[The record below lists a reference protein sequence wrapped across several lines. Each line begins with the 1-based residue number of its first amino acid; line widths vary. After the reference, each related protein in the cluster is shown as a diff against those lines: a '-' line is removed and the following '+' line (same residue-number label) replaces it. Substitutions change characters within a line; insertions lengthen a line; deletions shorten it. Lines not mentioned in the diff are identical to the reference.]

1 MKRKKVVLL
10 FIIIVS
16 IFLIEGCK
24 KREIIEERKAK
35 EKENQTS
42 GNREVKTN
50 TSLEKKEIKM
60 NVDEKGYD
68 LPISD
73 KEKKEAEKECNIV
86 MNKIKSIYKNADKG
100 DFFNVVISSQTAKQ
114 MLDVLKK
121 AGYTVFSSEFYLN
134 MSHYEKMEHFL
145 KEALAGKKDE
155 TVIYEIHSSGSIGRR
170 KFIFDGKDMYE
181 LYTNTTWSE
190 ENTPIITL
198 NSYSRIKQ
206 WSYTKKGWFIFEYCV
221 PEPPEVTEIVYGNAM
236 IRVKPIKEEY
246 LELAMKYI
254 IPIGYQGNNLLFSDW
269 SAGKMEKIDY
279 NAIFQYLY
287 SLKYQQEFNSSQYS
301 NGIPKEEF
309 EQLIMEYLPVTAEQ
323 IEQYAVFDTESQTYK
338 WEMLGC
344 GNYSPGVLEV
354 VQPEITNIK
363 ENKDG
368 TTTLMI
374 DVVCMLAESD
384 AAIRHQLTV
393 QFLEN
398 GGIRYL
404 ENKIIDY
411 ELEQIPVYQYR
422 MKE

>member
-73 KEKKEAEKECNIV
+73 KEKKEAEKECNVV

-145 KEALAGKKDE
+145 KESLAGKKAE

-309 EQLIMEYLPVTAEQ
+309 ERVIMEYLPVTAEQ
-323 IEQYAVFDTESQTYK
+323 IEQYAVFDIESQTYK

>member
-35 EKENQTS
+35 EKENQTL

-145 KEALAGKKDE
+145 KEALADKKAE

-190 ENTPIITL
+190 ENTPIVTL

-323 IEQYAVFDTESQTYK
+323 IEQYAVLDIESQTYK

-368 TTTLMI
+368 TTTLII

>member
-50 TSLEKKEIKM
+50 TSLEKKEIKV

-145 KEALAGKKDE
+145 KEALAGKKAE
-155 TVIYEIHSSGSIGRR
+155 TVIYEIHSSASIGRR

-309 EQLIMEYLPVTAEQ
+309 EQVIMEYLPVTAEQ
-323 IEQYAVFDTESQTYK
+323 IEQYAVFDIESQTYK

>member
-35 EKENQTS
+35 EKENQTL

-190 ENTPIITL
+190 ENTPIVTL

-323 IEQYAVFDTESQTYK
+323 IEQYAVFDIESQTYK

-393 QFLEN
+393 KFLEN

>member
-1 MKRKKVVLL
+1 M
-10 FIIIVS
+10 
-16 IFLIEGCK
+16 
-24 KREIIEERKAK
+24 
-35 EKENQTS
+35 
-42 GNREVKTN
+42 
-50 TSLEKKEIKM
+50 
-60 NVDEKGYD
+60 
-68 LPISD
+68 
-73 KEKKEAEKECNIV
+73 
-86 MNKIKSIYKNADKG
+86 
-100 DFFNVVISSQTAKQ
+100 
-114 MLDVLKK
+114 
-121 AGYTVFSSEFYLN
+121 
-134 MSHYEKMEHFL
+134 
-145 KEALAGKKDE
+145 
-155 TVIYEIHSSGSIGRR
+155 
-170 KFIFDGKDMYE
+170 E
-181 LYTNTTWSE
+181 LYE
-190 ENTPIITL
+190 
-198 NSYSRIKQ
+198 
-206 WSYTKKGWFIFEYCV
+206 KGWFIFEYCV

-287 SLKYQQEFNSSQYS
+287 SLKYQQEFSSSQYS

-368 TTTLMI
+368 TTTLTI